1 MAKREGPPTSR
12 KSLERLLHN
21 AAHGDPQLETKL
33 KRAFAATILGQMAP
47 EGTAFKGAGT
57 SPLRLGIEG
66 SRLTTDLDASKP
78 YGITHEEYT
87 AQLIETTAKGWKDF
101 TATIAT
107 DEHQHIPEDDKG
119 HPIMDPEIVIMRH
132 RVSLSY
138 KGEPFHNTMFEVGG
152 AKTPGTP
159 TELVVPHQDL
169 IALFAKLQLPAPDA
183 MKLITA
189 ERQIAEK
196 LQAALSAVDLDE
208 RIKKRREEGKPED
221 GNPRHR
227 AHDLVDIR
235 LLVDW
240 YSRPEVLASRPLD
253 LASIG
258 TELVGLLKA
267 ESYSG
272 KLLIVGEERWKKEYK
287 DRANGLGVPQQ
298 LDEALEWSNYF
309 LDGCLTAC
317 APGLGFGFG
326 STWPP
331 SGPSL
336 PGPSLI

>member
-1 MAKREGPPTSR
+1 MAKREGPPSNAE
-12 KSLERLLHN
+12 SLKALLRN
-21 AAHGDPQLETKL
+21 AAGRDQDAQRKL
-33 KRAFAATILGQMAP
+33 NRAFAAGIIGQIAP

-57 SPLRLGIEG
+57 SPLRIGIEA

-78 YGITHEEYT
+78 NGMTHADFT
-87 AQLIETTAKGWKDF
+87 AQLIETTAKGWEDF
-101 TATIAT
+101 TATIKTQPQHVPT
-107 DEHQHIPEDDKG
+107 DENDK
-119 HPIMDPEIVIMRH
+119 PTMDPEIVIMRH
-132 RVSLSY
+132 EVRLAY
-138 KGEPFHNTMFEVGG
+138 RGEPFHKTMFEVGG

-159 TELVVPHQDL
+159 TELVVPHQEL
-169 IALFAKLQLPAPDA
+169 IALFANLRLPAPEVI
-183 MKLITA
+183 KLITA

-196 LQAALSAVDLDE
+196 LQAALSAADMDKLLA
-208 RIKKRREEGKPED
+208 KRREEGKPED
-221 GNPRHR
+221 GDPRHR

-240 YSRPEVLASRPLD
+240 YNRPEVLASRPLD

-258 TELVGLLKA
+258 AELVGLLKA

-298 LDEALEWSNYF
+298 LGEALEWCNYF

-317 APGLGFGFG
+317 APRLGLSCG

-331 SGPSL
+331 SGPNL